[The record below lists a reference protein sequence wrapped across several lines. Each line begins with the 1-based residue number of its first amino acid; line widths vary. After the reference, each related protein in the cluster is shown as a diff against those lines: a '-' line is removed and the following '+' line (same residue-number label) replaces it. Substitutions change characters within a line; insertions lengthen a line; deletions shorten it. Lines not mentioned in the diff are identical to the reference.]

1 MIEKRQ
7 ASDFYQHF
15 DVNERSTVDFFVGL
29 FNRYLFQ
36 NEPILTPFLNPR
48 EVFIFKKIVG
58 NYAQVLTW
66 GGYNKAEK
74 VRLLLCEW
82 EEKFL
87 PEKFEVAGIVISYNK
102 KWEKITHSQ
111 ILGVLANSGIEVN
124 TFGDIITD
132 GEGNW
137 QFFIE
142 KPLVEFII
150 QQIIRIG
157 HAKVKL
163 QSISAREVLQI
174 NDGSEEK
181 NAVVMSLRLDAIVS
195 RITNQSRNQ
204 VKASLEAKN
213 IKLNWHEV
221 KESHIIISRDDVL
234 SIRHFGRIKIN
245 DIFTTKKGKYRV
257 SYQIWQSK
265 KR

>member
-48 EVFIFKKIVG
+48 EVFILKKIVG
-58 NYAQVLTW
+58 NYAQVMTW
-66 GGYNKAEK
+66 GGYQDAEK
-74 VRLLLCEW
+74 VRLLLCDW
-82 EEKFL
+82 EESFM
-87 PEKFEVAGIVISYNK
+87 PDKFELVGIEISYNK
-102 KWEKITHSQ
+102 KWESITHSQ
-111 ILGVLANSGIEVN
+111 ILGVLANSGIKVD

-132 GEGNW
+132 GQGKW

-142 KPLVEFII
+142 NQLVEFLT
-150 QQIIRIG
+150 REVNKIG

-163 QSISAREVLQI
+163 RTISAKDILQV
-174 NDGSEEK
+174 NDESEEK
-181 NAVVMSLRLDAIVS
+181 NDVVMSLRLDTVVS
-195 RITNQSRNQ
+195 SITHQSRNQ
-204 VKASLEAKN
+204 VKTSLEAKN
-213 IKLNWHEV
+213 IKLNWHDV

-245 DIFTTKKGKYRV
+245 DIFTTRKGKYRI
-257 SYQIWQSK
+257 SYQVWQSK

>member
-1 MIEKRQ
+1 MEKKQ

-36 NEPILTPFLNPR
+36 NDPILTPFLNPR

-58 NYAQVLTW
+58 NCAQVLTW
-66 GGYNKAEK
+66 GGYQSAEK
-74 VRLLLCEW
+74 VRLLLCDW
-82 EEKFL
+82 EESFL
-87 PEKFEVAGIVISYNK
+87 PEKFDIAVLEISYNK

-124 TFGDIITD
+124 TVGDIISD
-132 GEGNW
+132 GKGNW

-142 KPLVEFII
+142 KQLVKFVE
-150 QQIIRIG
+150 QEVTKIG

-163 QSISAREVLQI
+163 HEISEKEILQV
-174 NDGSEEK
+174 NDDSEERS
-181 NAVVMSLRLDAIVS
+181 AVVVSLRLDTVVS
-195 RITNQSRNQ
+195 SIINQSRSH
-204 VKASLEAKN
+204 VKASLKEKN
-213 IKLNWHEV
+213 IKLNWHDI
-221 KESHIIISRDDVL
+221 KESHIMISREDIL
-234 SIRHFGRIKIN
+234 SIRHFGRVKIN
-245 DIFTTKKGKYRV
+245 EIFTTKKGKYRIN
-257 SYQIWQSK
+257 YQVWQSK